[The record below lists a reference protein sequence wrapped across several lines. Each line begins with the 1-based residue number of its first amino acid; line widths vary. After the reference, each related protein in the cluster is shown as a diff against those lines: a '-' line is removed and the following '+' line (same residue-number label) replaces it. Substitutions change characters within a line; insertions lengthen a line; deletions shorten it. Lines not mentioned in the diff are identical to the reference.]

1 MANQF
6 SKAKIDFDVYER
18 ADPESQID
26 WGKEAKVIS
35 DSFAN
40 VAKTRGD
47 KKAALEKAFQAQQDE
62 LNNLGEYDNADV
74 QSVVM
79 NAGQDGANKLLDMKN
94 MMKRGLVKPADVTM
108 FQQKQLSGFT
118 LLKKN
123 LKNFDNTFKEY
134 TTRLQTNMEGSDL
147 PEGAPGEQWLA
158 KQLEGFAN
166 MNNVSV
172 QTDPETGNVSMLR
185 LDKDGKPVP
194 GSSATLNRLTLLMK
208 QKINN
213 FDPNKGLERAKAI
226 SGKVIQQQIDSK
238 YGQNAKITTEERSR
252 METEYYKGTEGQ
264 KYLDAE
270 AQSLLADPYDMQS
283 FMLNSNLT
291 TEDGTAFELGDQ
303 QQFDDWNADPANK
316 DNEKNNPYLVMEF
329 GADNVYNAEFTDD
342 QKKTA
347 LDAMKTK
354 ITGTLDYTNKEDVKG
369 LTQKPQPNQA
379 SLNAG
384 KEDDAKS
391 SKLGDYITMLTDTD
405 PVKREAIE
413 KTLRTTRNDAIDAFN
428 AKVSNDEDK
437 LPKIANISKG
447 TETKRPATETDV
459 TEALALDPESTLKV
473 GDEVTDIDN
482 RKITLSD
489 GKIIEIQGSFTE
501 QVRILEA
508 LYDPNNQLTSD
519 DIEKLA
525 KGRGFDLDTKITSTE
540 DEGKTSKAAYTTPN
554 YQTDL
559 MIKGKSEAMSAKD
572 YMDAEYGYG
581 SGAEFNSTV
590 DTTEGIGEG
599 MINLINA
606 SLDPAMLAEF
616 NKTPGMELSMTFETG
631 IGKDS
636 VTFNFGG
643 ESLTIGGSDGDLFK
657 GDLYGGNGY
666 ELWEKIQTNLLN
678 PAITKLNRN
687 RTGGSKNAELD

>member
-62 LNNLGEYDNADV
+62 LNNLGEYDNTDV

-329 GADNVYNAEFTDD
+329 GTDNVYNAEFTDD

-369 LTQKPQPNQA
+369 LTQKPQPSAANLA
-379 SLNAG
+379 SG

-391 SKLGDYITMLTDTD
+391 SKLGDYIVMLTDPD
-405 PVKREAIE
+405 PVKRAAME
-413 KTLRTTRNDAIDAFN
+413 KTLNKTKNDAVDAFN

-437 LPKIANISKG
+437 LPKINNISKG
-447 TETKRPATETDV
+447 TKSVATQEDV
-459 TEALALDPESTLKV
+459 DNGLAENI
-473 GDEVTDIDN
+473 GDEVVTN
-482 RKITLSD
+482 RVIKLSD
-489 GKIIEIQGSFTE
+489 GTEIQLEGSFKDQART
-501 QVRILEA
+501 LEA
-508 LYDPNNQLTSD
+508 LYNPDNQLTTD
-519 DIEKLA
+519 DIERLA
-525 KGRGFDLDTKITSTE
+525 KGRDFDLNTEITNTGDSS
-540 DEGKTSKAAYTTPN
+540 KTSKKAYAKPDYTTDI
-554 YQTDL
+554 Q
-559 MIKGKSEAMSAKD
+559 IKGKSDPLSSQAH
-572 YMDAEYGYG
+572 MDEVFGGPGG
-581 SGAEFNSTV
+581 SGQFNSFYDSANEIGEEMIKIINGTLDPDMLREFN
-590 DTTEGIGEG
+590 TT
-599 MINLINA
+599 
-606 SLDPAMLAEF
+606 
-616 NKTPGMELSMTFETG
+616 TGMELSFTSSTDG
-631 IGKDS
+631 DDS

-643 ESLTIGGSDGDLFK
+643 ESFTVGGKNGDLNA
-657 GDLYGGNGY
+657 GDLYGGNGAD
-666 ELWEKIQTNLLN
+666 LWQALQDNLLDPGIKN
-678 PAITKLNRN
+678 LNKE
-687 RTGGSKNAELD
+687 RTGGGNNYEL

>member
-62 LNNLGEYDNADV
+62 LNNLGEYDNTDV

-147 PEGAPGEQWLA
+147 PQGAPGEQWLA

-226 SGKVIQQQIDSK
+226 SGEVIQKQIDSK
-238 YGQNAKITTEERSR
+238 YGQNAKITTETRSR

-283 FMLNSNLT
+283 FMLNSKLT
-291 TEDGTAFELGDQ
+291 TEDGKAF
-303 QQFDDWNADPANK
+303 
-316 DNEKNNPYLVMEF
+316 
-329 GADNVYNAEFTDD
+329 
-342 QKKTA
+342 
-347 LDAMKTK
+347 
-354 ITGTLDYTNKEDVKG
+354 
-369 LTQKPQPNQA
+369 
-379 SLNAG
+379 
-384 KEDDAKS
+384 
-391 SKLGDYITMLTDTD
+391 
-405 PVKREAIE
+405 
-413 KTLRTTRNDAIDAFN
+413 
-428 AKVSNDEDK
+428 
-437 LPKIANISKG
+437 
-447 TETKRPATETDV
+447 
-459 TEALALDPESTLKV
+459 
-473 GDEVTDIDN
+473 
-482 RKITLSD
+482 
-489 GKIIEIQGSFTE
+489 
-501 QVRILEA
+501 
-508 LYDPNNQLTSD
+508 
-519 DIEKLA
+519 
-525 KGRGFDLDTKITSTE
+525 
-540 DEGKTSKAAYTTPN
+540 
-554 YQTDL
+554 
-559 MIKGKSEAMSAKD
+559 
-572 YMDAEYGYG
+572 
-581 SGAEFNSTV
+581 
-590 DTTEGIGEG
+590 
-599 MINLINA
+599 
-606 SLDPAMLAEF
+606 
-616 NKTPGMELSMTFETG
+616 
-631 IGKDS
+631 
-636 VTFNFGG
+636 
-643 ESLTIGGSDGDLFK
+643 
-657 GDLYGGNGY
+657 
-666 ELWEKIQTNLLN
+666 
-678 PAITKLNRN
+678 
-687 RTGGSKNAELD
+687 

>member
-62 LNNLGEYDNADV
+62 LNNLGEYDNTDV

-147 PEGAPGEQWLA
+147 PQGAPGEQWLA

-226 SGKVIQQQIDSK
+226 SGEVIQKQIDSK
-238 YGQNAKITTEERSR
+238 YGQNAKITTETRSR

-291 TEDGTAFELGDQ
+291 TEDGTAFEPGDQ
-303 QQFDDWNADPANK
+303 KQFDDWNK
-316 DNEKNNPYLVMEF
+316 EHKGNEKNNPYLVMAF
-329 GADNVYNAEFTDD
+329 GTDNVYNAEFTDD
-342 QKKTA
+342 QKKIA

-354 ITGTLDYTNKEDVKG
+354 ITGTLDYSKEEDVKG
-369 LTQKPQPNQA
+369 LVQKPQETSYTGGQNKERDQNFSYVDQSAKIVSGTQQEFQEGVTTLSEAYNNSPKGQKNPLADNPVDRNSDPNFITVTY
-379 SLNAG
+379 
-384 KEDDAKS
+384 KS
-391 SKLGDYITMLTDTD
+391 GEVKKVPRFQLDSKGD
-405 PVKREAIE
+405 PVLDVKGNKIPR
-413 KTLRTTRNDAIDAFN
+413 DQQQQN
-428 AKVSNDEDK
+428 AEILSYMSPVEGSTDQIYKEYNKENPEGIKDYGGSDK
-437 LPKIANISKG
+437 EVNFLG
-447 TETKRPATETDV
+447 
-459 TEALALDPESTLKV
+459 V
-473 GDEVTDIDN
+473 GDEVIDDTDLTNYPVLIDG
-482 RKITLSD
+482 KAGQLSD
-489 GKIIEIQGSFTE
+489 KFKTIGETTDGDDEKQLDLYKTEIDAILSKTFKNLNTPYNVIANDQFWRMGAINEIIIEIDGVKTPIEFNTKTE
-501 QVRILEA
+501 SSKLLSELQEA
-508 LYDPNNQLTSD
+508 INAAKTKIRDKRST
-519 DIEKLA
+519 EK
-525 KGRGFDLDTKITSTE
+525 DTKEAEQNKKQE
-540 DEGKTSKAAYTTPN
+540 DKKKN
-554 YQTDL
+554 
-559 MIKGKSEAMSAKD
+559 KKK
-572 YMDAEYGYG
+572 
-581 SGAEFNSTV
+581 
-590 DTTEGIGEG
+590 
-599 MINLINA
+599 NL
-606 SLDPAMLAEF
+606 
-616 NKTPGMELSMTFETG
+616 
-631 IGKDS
+631 
-636 VTFNFGG
+636 
-643 ESLTIGGSDGDLFK
+643 GD
-657 GDLYGGNGY
+657 
-666 ELWEKIQTNLLN
+666 E
-678 PAITKLNRN
+678 
-687 RTGGSKNAELD
+687 